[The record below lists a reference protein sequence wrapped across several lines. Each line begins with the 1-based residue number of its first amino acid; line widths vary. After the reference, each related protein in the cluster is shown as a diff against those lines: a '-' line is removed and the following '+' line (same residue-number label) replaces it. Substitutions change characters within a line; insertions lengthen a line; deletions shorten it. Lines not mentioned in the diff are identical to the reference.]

1 MNDYRN
7 SPTIKFH
14 TDVFPA
20 HRCPSITLF
29 LKRERLETRL
39 VRIHFNSHR
48 SCANSFPRHQDVLGF
63 LGKKNSETVI
73 LDTEMSNKCLVLIS
87 SVAFVGVTLYTF
99 FLCMFLLRN
108 CFLEECTR
116 YYTPG
121 TDRHPPAPTPTMN
134 LSKAF
139 KPDKVNCDLTQ
150 DEFQSP
156 SLEDVIHALA
166 SKENP
171 GISSISGLA
180 LYFNLNNACQP
191 LGDVSKASVQVY
203 KFALVTLVNET
214 ACPLQRLALNAQ
226 NTGYAVLVHFFVT
239 RYLDTHHKYK
249 LINLPKTIPSEEK
262 VVIPVATVGM
272 CWNESKLNLDG
283 VRWAVVSAV
292 DELMLSKADRTI
304 VEISVKVP
312 LDDPDRNEL
321 KKMEGYLKYLFVWL
335 LVGPLVYFVV
345 WMRSSGRQPNQQRG
359 NGVETAAEMETRIME
374 EGELPLLNGV
384 LYGSNTRQRRC
395 IIVRK
400 CFYKVLV
407 GLCYLILIVAA
418 LPVGISSGGLS
429 FFRFDQG
436 DNSFPE
442 DNYFL
447 NPFKCKS
454 GERNFSYMENRTV
467 LVAYNVPFPLTRF
480 VALWW
485 SPFQLFCFFLYSYFA
500 RKTTWTVLS
509 NYPKV
514 IRSDWFSS
522 NIYLLVL
529 ALIVPFSPY
538 PDLCSLYFATN
549 NVLCTVCNV
558 LFIVILDKHEA
569 VTRYIL
575 FLSVCVICAY
585 IESDIVALVYYIL
598 NSTGS
603 LVDVKLTAL
612 RTAAIGLTLS
622 VSLNSSMHI
631 IRKLWKPQE
640 SLFEGLSEK

>member
-1 MNDYRN
+1 
-7 SPTIKFH
+7 
-14 TDVFPA
+14 
-20 HRCPSITLF
+20 
-29 LKRERLETRL
+29 
-39 VRIHFNSHR
+39 
-48 SCANSFPRHQDVLGF
+48 
-63 LGKKNSETVI
+63 
-73 LDTEMSNKCLVLIS
+73 MSNKCLVLIIC
-87 SVAFVGVTLYTF
+87 VAFVGVTLYTS
-99 FLCMFLLRN
+99 FLCMFFRSN

-116 YYTPG
+116 YPTPG
-121 TDRHPPAPTPTMN
+121 TDWHSPAPTPTMN

-139 KPDKVNCDLTQ
+139 KPAKVNCDLTQ

-156 SLEDVIHALA
+156 SLENVIHALA

-191 LGDVSKASVQVY
+191 LDDVSKASVQVY

-239 RYLDTHHKYK
+239 RYLDTHNKYK
-249 LINLPKTIPSEEK
+249 LINLTETIPSEEK

-272 CWNESKLNLDG
+272 CSNESKLKDG
-283 VRWAVVSAV
+283 LRWTVVSSAV
-292 DELMLSKADRTI
+292 YELMLSKADRTI

-312 LDDPDRNEL
+312 LDYPDRNEL
-321 KKMEGYLKYLFVWL
+321 KKMEWYLKYLFVWL

-374 EGELPLLNGV
+374 EGELSIIEHSQLHSLATEEIVKNTHTENEMQPLLNGV

-400 CFYKVLV
+400 CFCKVLV

-418 LPVGISSGGLS
+418 LPVGISNGGLS

-436 DNSFPE
+436 DYSFPE

-447 NPFKCKS
+447 NLFKCKS
-454 GERNFSYMENRTV
+454 GEGNVSYMENRTV
-467 LVAYNVPFPLTRF
+467 VVIYNLPPFPLTRF

-529 ALIVPFSPY
+529 ALVVPYSPY
-538 PDLCSLYFATN
+538 PHFCSLYFATN
-549 NVLCTVCNV
+549 NFLCTVCNV
-558 LFIVILDKHEA
+558 LFILILDKHKA

-575 FLSVCVICAY
+575 FLSICVICAY

-622 VSLNSSMHI
+622 ISFNSSMHI

-640 SLFEGLSEK
+640 SLFEGLGEK

>member
-1 MNDYRN
+1 
-7 SPTIKFH
+7 
-14 TDVFPA
+14 
-20 HRCPSITLF
+20 
-29 LKRERLETRL
+29 
-39 VRIHFNSHR
+39 
-48 SCANSFPRHQDVLGF
+48 
-63 LGKKNSETVI
+63 
-73 LDTEMSNKCLVLIS
+73 MSNKCLVLIIC
-87 SVAFVGVTLYTF
+87 VPLVVVTLYTF
-99 FLCMFLLRN
+99 FLCTFLLQDLRD
-108 CFLEECTR
+108 CFPDECRR
-116 YYTPG
+116 YPTPG
-121 TDRHPPAPTPTMN
+121 TDRLPSTPTMN

-139 KPDKVNCDLTQ
+139 KPAKVNCDLTQ

-156 SLEDVIHALA
+156 SLENVIHALA

-191 LGDVSKASVQVY
+191 LDDVTKASVQVY
-203 KFALVTLVNET
+203 KFALVTPVNET

-226 NTGYAVLVHFFVT
+226 NTGYAVLVYFFVT
-239 RYLDTHHKYK
+239 RYLDTHNKYK
-249 LINLPKTIPSEEK
+249 LINLPETIPSEEK
-262 VVIPVATVGM
+262 VVIPVATVGSCLIEWPM
-272 CWNESKLNLDG
+272 RGFTSGSL
-283 VRWAVVSAV
+283 
-292 DELMLSKADRTI
+292 LSKADRTI
-304 VEISVKVP
+304 VEITVP
-312 LDDPDRNEL
+312 LDRNELIL
-321 KKMEGYLKYLFVWL
+321 KKMEGYLKYLFLWS

-345 WMRSSGRQPNQQRG
+345 WMRSSGRKPNQQLG
-359 NGVETAAEMETRIME
+359 NGVETAAETETRIME
-374 EGELPLLNGV
+374 EGELNMIEHRQLHSLATEETVTNTHTENEMQPLLNGV
-384 LYGSNTRQRRC
+384 RCGSNTRQRQRRY

-400 CFYKVLV
+400 CFCKVLV

-418 LPVGISSGGLS
+418 LPVGISNGGLS

-447 NPFKCKS
+447 NPFKCKNVS
-454 GERNFSYMENRTV
+454 GERIVIPMENATV
-467 LVAYNVPFPLTRF
+467 MVAYNVHFPLTRF

-500 RKTTWTVLS
+500 RKATWTVS
-509 NYPKV
+509 TNYPKV

-529 ALIVPFSPY
+529 ALIIPFSLHPESV
-538 PDLCSLYFATN
+538 CSLQYFATN

-558 LFIVILDKHEA
+558 LFIVILDKHKA

-575 FLSVCVICAY
+575 FLSICVICAY

-603 LVDVKLTAL
+603 LVDVNLTAL

-622 VSLNSSMHI
+622 ISFNSSMHI

-640 SLFEGLSEK
+640 SLFEGLGEK

>member
-1 MNDYRN
+1 
-7 SPTIKFH
+7 
-14 TDVFPA
+14 
-20 HRCPSITLF
+20 
-29 LKRERLETRL
+29 
-39 VRIHFNSHR
+39 
-48 SCANSFPRHQDVLGF
+48 
-63 LGKKNSETVI
+63 
-73 LDTEMSNKCLVLIS
+73 MSNKCLVLIIC
-87 SVAFVGVTLYTF
+87 VAFVGMTLYTF
-99 FLCMFLLRN
+99 FLCMFLPELRN

-116 YYTPG
+116 YPTPG
-121 TDRHPPAPTPTMN
+121 TDWLPPTPGMN

-139 KPDKVNCDLTQ
+139 KPEKVNCDLTQ

-156 SLEDVIHALA
+156 LLENVIHALA

-239 RYLDTHHKYK
+239 RYLDTHNKYK

-262 VVIPVATVGM
+262 VVIPVATVGK
-272 CWNESKLNLDG
+272 CWNESKDG
-283 VRWAVVSAV
+283 LRWTVVSSAV
-292 DELMLSKADRTI
+292 SELMLSKADRTI

-312 LDDPDRNEL
+312 LDYPDRNEL
-321 KKMEGYLKYLFVWL
+321 KKMEGYLKYLFLWL

-359 NGVETAAEMETRIME
+359 NGVETAAEMEPRIME
-374 EGELPLLNGV
+374 EGKLSITEHRQLHSLATEETVENTHTENEMQPLLNGV

-400 CFYKVLV
+400 CFCKVLV

-454 GERNFSYMENRTV
+454 GERIVSSMENVTS

-500 RKTTWTVLS
+500 RKATWTVS
-509 NYPKV
+509 TNYPKV

-529 ALIVPFSPY
+529 ALIVPFSPH
-538 PDLCSLYFATN
+538 PQFCSLYFATN

-558 LFIVILDKHEA
+558 LFIVILDKHKA

-575 FLSVCVICAY
+575 FLSICVICAY
-585 IESDIVALVYYIL
+585 VESDIVALVYYTL

>member
-1 MNDYRN
+1 MD
-7 SPTIKFH
+7 
-14 TDVFPA
+14 
-20 HRCPSITLF
+20 
-29 LKRERLETRL
+29 
-39 VRIHFNSHR
+39 
-48 SCANSFPRHQDVLGF
+48 
-63 LGKKNSETVI
+63 
-73 LDTEMSNKCLVLIS
+73 
-87 SVAFVGVTLYTF
+87 
-99 FLCMFLLRN
+99 
-108 CFLEECTR
+108 
-116 YYTPG
+116 
-121 TDRHPPAPTPTMN
+121 

-139 KPDKVNCDLTQ
+139 KPERVQCDLTL
-150 DEFQSP
+150 DKFQLP
-156 SLEDVIHALA
+156 SLDLLIYALA

-191 LGDVSKASVQVY
+191 LDDVTKASVQVY

-214 ACPLQRLALNAQ
+214 VCPLQRLALNAQ
-226 NTGYAVLVHFFVT
+226 NTGYAVLVHFPVT
-239 RYLDTHHKYK
+239 RYLDTHNKNK
-249 LINLPKTIPSEEK
+249 LINLTETIPSEEK

-272 CWNESKLNLDG
+272 CWNVSTENG
-283 VRWAVVSAV
+283 VKNWRSLH
-292 DELMLSKADRTI
+292 ELTLSKTDRTI
-304 VEISVKVP
+304 VEITVP

-321 KKMEGYLKYLFVWL
+321 KKMERYLYDLFLWM

-345 WMRSSGRQPNQQRG
+345 WMRLSEYKLEWMRSSGRQPNQRRG
-359 NGVETAAEMETRIME
+359 NSVETAAEMETRIME
-374 EGELPLLNGV
+374 EGELNTIEHRQLHSLATEETVTNAHTENEMQPLLNGV
-384 LYGSNTRQRRC
+384 RYGSNTRQRRC
-395 IIVRK
+395 IIIRK
-400 CFYKVLV
+400 CFCKVLV

-418 LPVGISSGGLS
+418 LPVGISTGGLS

-436 DNSFPE
+436 DKSFPG
-442 DNYFL
+442 DNYFFH
-447 NPFKCKS
+447 PFKFTS
-454 GERNFSYMENRTV
+454 EERMVSPMRNDTVVTYSVTFS
-467 LVAYNVPFPLTRF
+467 LTGF

-500 RKTTWTVLS
+500 RKATWTVS
-509 NYPKV
+509 TNYPKV

-529 ALIVPFSPY
+529 GVIVPYSQPHPQRFF
-538 PDLCSLYFATN
+538 CSLYFATN

-558 LFIVILDKHEA
+558 LFIVILDKHKA

-612 RTAAIGLTLS
+612 RTAAIGLTLGIS
-622 VSLNSSMHI
+622 FNSSMHI

-640 SLFEGLSEK
+640 SLFEGLGEK